1 MTSASV
7 EPCGRKLVDIM
18 ADENRMIELK
28 EIALN
33 LPDISLNDRQICDF
47 ELIASGAFSP
57 LKGFMTKADYVS
69 VIENMHLENGLL
81 WPVPICLDIDEK
93 KAGELKNAEFA
104 AIRDSEGFLL
114 AIMHIKDIWQ
124 YDRKKEALSI
134 YGTTDTSHPGVYY
147 LTNKSGSFY
156 AGGNLE
162 ILSLPLHYDSRQMR
176 MTPKEVR
183 AIYKK
188 LGWQKVVGFHTRDPI
203 HRPQFEMTIMAMRKA
218 RANLLILPCTGVVGP
233 NVSGQ
238 GDFDHYTRVRCYSQ
252 ITGRYPADSFILNLL
267 PLAFRTAGP
276 KSALLHSIIARNYGC
291 THFIVGSDH
300 ATPPNL
306 NMKEEPFY
314 KKNEAATLT
323 EKHSKETGVS
333 IIAFEEIV
341 YLPFEDEYCFV
352 SHAPDEAETISLSDS
367 DIRKRIKSGKKIP
380 DWATF
385 PEVVKELQKAYPP
398 PEQQGF
404 TVFLTG
410 LSGAGKSTI
419 ARILYSRFLEAGNRP
434 VTLLDGDIVRKNL
447 SSELSFT
454 RKHRDINVRRIGYV
468 ASEIT
473 KNKGIAICAP
483 IAPYSST
490 RNEIRK
496 QIETYGGFI
505 EIYVATP
512 LKECEKRDR
521 KGMYAKARAGLIK
534 GFTGVD
540 DPYETPK
547 TPEVIID
554 TTGITPDEAAQEIQL
569 FITQKGFI

>member
-1 MTSASV
+1 MPGSSV
-7 EPCGRKLVDIM
+7 EPYGGKLVDLL
-18 ADENRMIELK
+18 ADENRIIELK

-47 ELIASGAFSP
+47 ELLASGAFSP

-69 VIENMHLENGLL
+69 VLENMCLKNGLL

-93 KAGELKNAEFA
+93 KAKELKDAEYA
-104 AIRDSEGFLL
+104 AIRDPEGFLL
-114 AIMHIKDIWQ
+114 AIMQIKSIWR

-134 YGTTDTSHPGVYY
+134 YGTTDTSHPGVYL
-147 LTNKSGSFY
+147 LTNRSGGFY
-156 AGGNLE
+156 VGGSLE
-162 ILSLPLHYDSRQMR
+162 VLSLPLHYDSKQMR

-188 LGWQKVVGFHTRDPI
+188 LGWQKVVGFHTRNPI

-218 RANLLILPCTGVVGP
+218 RANLLILPCTGVSGP
-233 NVSGQ
+233 
-238 GDFDHYTRVRCYSQ
+238 GDFDHYTRLRCYRQ
-252 ITGRYPADSFILNLL
+252 IAGRYPADSFILNLL
-267 PLAFRTAGP
+267 PLSFRTAGP
-276 KSALLHSIIARNYGC
+276 RSALLHSIIVRNYGC

-300 ATPPNL
+300 ASPPNL
-306 NMKEEPFY
+306 NLKGEPFY
-314 KKNEAATLT
+314 KKNEAAILT
-323 EKHSKETGVS
+323 EKYSKETGVS

-341 YLPFEDEYCFV
+341 YLPFEDEYCFASQV
-352 SHAPDEAETISLSDS
+352 PDETETISLSDS
-367 DIRKRIKSGKKIP
+367 DIRKRIRHGRKIP

-404 TVFLTG
+404 TVFFTG

-419 ARILYSRFLEAGNRP
+419 ARILYSRFLETGNRP

-447 SSELSFT
+447 SSELNFS

-473 KNKGIAICAP
+473 KNRGIAICAP

-496 QIETYGGFI
+496 QIEAYGGFI

-540 DPYETPK
+540 DPYEAPEI
-547 TPEVIID
+547 PEVIID
-554 TTGITPDEAAQEIQL
+554 TTDITPNEAAQAIQL